1 MKQSAYA
8 RFSITLFLI
17 ITLLSP
23 TLILATEKEGKK
35 RFNAGMKAEVS
46 EQWDKAAEEFAL
58 AVVADPKNPEYRL
71 HYQRALFNAS
81 QMYVKKG
88 TAQINE
94 KDFAGAYLSFRKAY
108 AYDPTNEL
116 AKNEMER
123 ALRLQRGIEGEDT
136 EEKKIDAN
144 GTVRLVPTSYRQSQN
159 PQTNIVV
166 PQRIEKLRDVPFPG
180 GVDLQYIIKEL
191 AKDLDLNVLFDEQT
205 FRQGQDRKIKIEL
218 KNVSAAK
225 ALDYIFLQTNLFF
238 QKVGPR
244 TILVAD
250 QQQRQRFQQLVLRT
264 FYLANADP
272 VEVAKTVQFAIPGQP
287 GRTPTQPLVDKPTN
301 SITVRDTTENIRII
315 GNLIRSLDKDRAEV
329 VMDVQIYEVNKSDLL
344 QFGNQVG
351 TAGSLANL
359 GGTTT
364 GTFGNNE
371 FGNTVSTTTT
381 TGNVIKSI
389 VPSVLGV
396 GVIVP
401 AINIVALQSKQNT
414 KLLASTQ
421 IHAFNNEDSS
431 ARIGQR
437 VPVRSA
443 TISNGFNG
451 SGNSGNNNNGGFVG
465 DVITYEQV
473 GLTLKFKPIVFPNQ
487 DVQVAMEIESKD
499 VSGARTLTPLFTER
513 TIKGT
518 ARVQNN
524 KTLLLASVAQNQQS
538 DGREGLPLL
547 GLIPI
552 LGRLFTAPTK
562 DNRQVDIVI
571 AVTPRVIRA
580 PTILPEDEEERP
592 TGSLATPTSGSL
604 EAMIT
609 QEEIE
614 EQLAMARRLPTT
626 AKIQLPDQQPD
637 VPTYTKTTNSTTA
650 QNTETA
656 TETNNAAL
664 NEATAENK
672 IVQTNPSSFINNL
685 KPIETSVKTLQ
696 LAPTADSSGETVA
709 LNQTS
714 LKESEAKNAA
724 PTAGLSILPTLSEMK
739 IGERMKLAVMVKSA
753 TAFRSAVVGLKF
765 DAAKVAVRS
774 VSYGDVFG
782 AAVAQTAATPFM
794 NQNGRMYVNLSS
806 PKDVAENSSGILTY
820 IEIEALADGKP
831 EISFVAD
838 VLNMLSA
845 DGKNFTVNF

>member
-17 ITLLSP
+17 ITLLAP

-35 RFNAGMKAEVS
+35 RFNAGMKAEVA
-46 EQWDKAAEEFAL
+46 EKWDIAAEEFAL

-88 TAQINE
+88 TAQMNE

-116 AKNEMER
+116 AKGEMER

-136 EEKKIDAN
+136 EEMKTDAN

-159 PQTNIVV
+159 PQTNVV
-166 PQRIEKLRDVPFPG
+166 PQRIEKLRDVPFPN
-180 GVDLQYIIKEL
+180 GVNLQYIIKEL

-205 FRQGQDRKIKIEL
+205 FRQSGGQPRSIAIEL

-225 ALDYIFLQTNLFF
+225 ALDYIFLQTGLFF

-244 TILVAD
+244 TIIVAD
-250 QQQRQRFQQLVLRT
+250 QNSRQRFQQLVLRT

-329 VMDVQIYEVNKSDLL
+329 VMDVQIYEVNKTDLL

-351 TAGSLANL
+351 DAGSLTNL
-359 GGTTT
+359 GGSTRGVFT
-364 GTFGNNE
+364 GNTSPNLFKTAGTAASLIPQTFG
-371 FGNTVSTTTT
+371 
-381 TGNVIKSI
+381 
-389 VPSVLGV
+389 V
-396 GVIVP
+396 GLIVP
-401 AINIVALQSKQNT
+401 AINLIALQDKQNT
-414 KLLASTQ
+414 KLIASTQ

-443 TISNGFNG
+443 TFST
-451 SGNSGNNNNGGFVG
+451 GNNGNGNGNGNGVVG

-499 VSGARTLTPLFTER
+499 VSNITSLTPLFTER

-524 KTLLLASVAQNQQS
+524 KTLLLASVAQNTES
-538 DGREGLPLL
+538 NGRTGLPLL

-552 LGRLFTAPTK
+552 LGRLFTAPK
-562 DNRQVDIVI
+562 RDNKQVDIVI

-580 PTILPEDEEERP
+580 PTVLPEDEEERP

-626 AKIQLPDQQPD
+626 AKVQLPDQQLD
-637 VPTYTKTTNSTTA
+637 IPTYTKTTNTTTA
-650 QNTETA
+650 QNAETA
-656 TETNNAAL
+656 TETNNTVS

-672 IVQTNPSSFINNL
+672 IVQTNPGSFINNL
-685 KPIETSVKTLQ
+685 KPIDTSVKTLQ

-714 LKESEAKNAA
+714 LKEPETKNAA
-724 PTAGLSILPTLSEMK
+724 PTAIWSILPTLSEMK
-739 IGERMKLAVMVKSA
+739 TGEKVKLAVMVKSA

-765 DAAKVAVRS
+765 DAAKVAVRT

-782 AAVAQTAATPFM
+782 AGTAQTAATPFM

-845 DGKNFTVNF
+845 DGKNFTLNF

>member
-35 RFNAGMKAEVS
+35 RFNEGMKAETS

-81 QMYVKKG
+81 QMFIKKG

-94 KDFAGAYLSFRKAY
+94 KDYAGAYLSFRKSY

-116 AKNEMER
+116 AKGEMER
-123 ALRLQRGIEGEDT
+123 ALRLQRGIEGEET
-136 EEKKIDAN
+136 EDKKPDAN
-144 GTVRLVPTSYRQSQN
+144 GTVKLVPTSYQQSRP
-159 PQTNIVV
+159 PQTTVV
-166 PQRIEKLRDVPFPG
+166 PQRIEKLRDVPFPA

-205 FRQGQDRKIKIEL
+205 FRQGQERKIKIEL

-244 TILVAD
+244 TIIVAD

-272 VEVAKTVQFAIPGQP
+272 TEVAKTVQFAIPGQP

-329 VMDVQIYEVNKSDLL
+329 VMDVQIYEVNKTDLL
-344 QFGNQVG
+344 QFGNQIG
-351 TAGSLANL
+351 DAGSLTNL
-359 GGTTT
+359 GGSTRGVLT
-364 GTFGNNE
+364 GNTSPNLFKTAGTAAALIPQTFG
-371 FGNTVSTTTT
+371 
-381 TGNVIKSI
+381 
-389 VPSVLGV
+389 V
-396 GVIVP
+396 GLIVP
-401 AINIVALQSKQNT
+401 AINLIALQDKQNT
-414 KLLASTQ
+414 KLIASTQ

-443 TISNGFNG
+443 TFSTGSNGGGGGGNG
-451 SGNSGNNNNGGFVG
+451 VVG

-499 VSGARTLTPLFTER
+499 VTNAASLTPLFTER

-524 KTLLLASVAQNQQS
+524 KTLLLASVAQNTES
-538 DGREGLPLL
+538 NGRTGLPLL

-552 LGRLFTAPTK
+552 LGRLFTAPK
-562 DNRQVDIVI
+562 RDNKQVDIVI

-592 TGSLATPTSGSL
+592 TGSLATPTNGSL

-626 AKIQLPDQQPD
+626 AKVQLPDQKSD
-637 VPTYTKTTNSTTA
+637 VPTYTKTTNTTTA
-650 QNTETA
+650 KNTETA
-656 TETNNAAL
+656 DSTTG
-664 NEATAENK
+664 EATAENK
-672 IVQTNPSSFINNL
+672 IVQTNPGSFINNL
-685 KPIETSVKTLQ
+685 KPIDTSVKTLQ
-696 LAPTADSSGETVA
+696 IAPTADSTSGTVA

-724 PTAGLSILPTLSEMK
+724 PTAIWSILPTLSEMK
-739 IGERMKLAVMVKSA
+739 TGEKVKLAVMIKSA
-753 TAFRSAVVGLKF
+753 TAFRSAVVGMKF

-774 VSYGDVFG
+774 VALGDVFG
-782 AAVAQTAATPFM
+782 AGTAQTAVAPFM
-794 NQNGRMYVNLSS
+794 NQNGKMYVSLSS
-806 PKDVAENSSGILTY
+806 PKDVAENSSGILAY
-820 IEIEALADGKP
+820 VEIEALADGTP

-838 VLNMLSA
+838 MLNMLTA
-845 DGKNFTVNF
+845 DGKNFTINF

>member
-35 RFNAGMKAEVS
+35 RFNAGMKAEVA
-46 EQWDKAAEEFAL
+46 EKWDIAAEEFAL

-88 TAQINE
+88 AAQMNE

-116 AKNEMER
+116 AKGEMER
-123 ALRLQRGIEGEDT
+123 ALRLQRGIEGEET
-136 EEKKIDAN
+136 EEKKTDAN
-144 GTVRLVPTSYRQSQN
+144 GTVRLVPTSYQQSRQ
-159 PQTNIVV
+159 PQTTVV
-166 PQRIEKLRDVPFPG
+166 PQRIEKLRDVPFPN
-180 GVDLQYIIKEL
+180 GVNLQYIIKEL

-205 FRQGQDRKIKIEL
+205 FRQSGGQPRTIMIEL

-225 ALDYIFLQTNLFF
+225 ALDYIFLQTGLFF

-244 TILVAD
+244 TIVVAD
-250 QQQRQRFQQLVLRT
+250 QNQRQRFQQLVLRT

-329 VMDVQIYEVNKSDLL
+329 VMDVQIYEVNKTDLL
-344 QFGNQVG
+344 QFGNQIG
-351 TAGSLANL
+351 DAGSLANL
-359 GGTTT
+359 GGTTV

-371 FGNTVSTTTT
+371 YGNTVTRTNSTT
-381 TGNVIKSI
+381 GEIIKSI

-396 GVIVP
+396 GVVIP
-401 AINIVALQSKQNT
+401 AINIVALQDKQNT
-414 KLLASTQ
+414 KLIASTQ

-443 TISNGFNG
+443 TFSTGNNG
-451 SGNSGNNNNGGFVG
+451 SGNGNGNGVVG

-518 ARVQNN
+518 ARIQNN
-524 KTLLLASVAQNQQS
+524 KTLLLASVAQNSQS
-538 DGREGLPLL
+538 NGRTGLPLL

-609 QEEIE
+609 QEELE

-626 AKIQLPDQQPD
+626 AQVQLPDQKSD
-637 VPTYTKTTNSTTA
+637 VPTYTKTTNTTTA
-650 QNTETA
+650 QNAETA
-656 TETNNAAL
+656 TETNSAAS

-672 IVQTNPSSFINNL
+672 IVETNPGSFINNL
-685 KPIETSVKTLQ
+685 KPIDTSVKTLSI
-696 LAPTADSSGETVA
+696 APTADSSGETVA

-714 LKESEAKNAA
+714 LKEPEAKNAA
-724 PTAGLSILPTLSEMK
+724 PTASLSILPTLSEMK
-739 IGERMKLAVMVKSA
+739 TGEKVKLAVMVKSA

-765 DAAKVAVRS
+765 DAAKVAVRT

-782 AAVAQTAATPFM
+782 AGMAQTAATPFI

-838 VLNMLSA
+838 MLNMLSA

>member
-46 EQWDKAAEEFAL
+46 EKWDIAAEEFAL
-58 AVVADPKNPEYRL
+58 AVIADPKNPEYRL

-81 QMYVKKG
+81 QMYAKKG
-88 TAQINE
+88 AAQINE

-116 AKNEMER
+116 AKGEMER
-123 ALRLQRGIEGEDT
+123 ALRLQRGIEGEESED
-136 EEKKIDAN
+136 KKTDAN
-144 GTVRLVPTSYRQSQN
+144 GTVRLVPTSYQQSRP
-159 PQTNIVV
+159 PQTIVV

-205 FRQGQDRKIKIEL
+205 FRAQGQDRKIKIEL

-225 ALDYIFLQTNLFF
+225 ALDYIFLQTGLFF

-244 TILVAD
+244 TIVVAD
-250 QQQRQRFQQLVLRT
+250 QNQRQRFQQLVLRT

-329 VMDVQIYEVNKSDLL
+329 VMDVQIYEVNKTDLL
-344 QFGNQVG
+344 QFGNQIG
-351 TAGSLANL
+351 DAGSLANL
-359 GGTTT
+359 GGSTRGVLT
-364 GTFGNNE
+364 GNTSPNLFKTAGTAAALIPQTFG
-371 FGNTVSTTTT
+371 
-381 TGNVIKSI
+381 
-389 VPSVLGV
+389 V
-396 GVIVP
+396 GLIVP
-401 AINIVALQSKQNT
+401 AINLIALQDKQNT
-414 KLLASTQ
+414 KLIASTQ

-443 TISNGFNG
+443 TFSTG
-451 SGNSGNNNNGGFVG
+451 NNGGGNGNGNGVVG

-499 VSGARTLTPLFTER
+499 VSNAASLTPLFTER

-518 ARVQNN
+518 ARIQNN
-524 KTLLLASVAQNQQS
+524 KTLLLASVAQNS
-538 DGREGLPLL
+538 ESNGRTGLPLL

-552 LGRLFTAPTK
+552 LGRLFTAPK
-562 DNRQVDIVI
+562 RDNKQVDIVI

-626 AKIQLPDQQPD
+626 AKIQLPDQKSD
-637 VPTYTKTTNSTTA
+637 VPTYTKTTNTTTA
-650 QNTETA
+650 QTA
-656 TETNNAAL
+656 ETNNTVS

-672 IVQTNPSSFINNL
+672 IVQTNPGSFIKNL
-685 KPIETSVKTLQ
+685 KPIDTSVKTLQ

-709 LNQTS
+709 LNRTS
-714 LKESEAKNAA
+714 LKEPESKSIA
-724 PTAGLSILPTLSEMK
+724 PTANLSILPTLSTMK
-739 IGERMKLAVMVKSA
+739 TGEKVKLAVMVKSA
-753 TAFRSAVVGLKF
+753 TAFRSAVLGLKF
-765 DAAKVAVRS
+765 DAAKVAIRS

-782 AAVAQTAATPFM
+782 AGMAQTAATPFI

-820 IEIEALADGKP
+820 IEIEALADGVP

-838 VLNMLSA
+838 MLNMLSA